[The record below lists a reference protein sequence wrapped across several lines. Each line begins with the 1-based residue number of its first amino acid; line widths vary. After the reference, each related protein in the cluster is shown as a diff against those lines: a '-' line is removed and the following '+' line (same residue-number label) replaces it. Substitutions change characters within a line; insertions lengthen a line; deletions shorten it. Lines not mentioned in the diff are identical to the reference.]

1 MLLAQFSKNRG
12 DKTVDAHP
20 KQLDREVIK
29 RQEIQKIKADA
40 LKEKQVYLIKCESCQ
55 AKICLSDETCPKCN
69 KENSFYEQNNALNE
83 EYI

>member
-40 LKEKQVYLIKCESCQ
+40 LKEK
-55 AKICLSDETCPKCN
+55 
-69 KENSFYEQNNALNE
+69 
-83 EYI
+83 